1 MPAPTDLAVIEN
13 EKYSV
18 REFAPGVFGGFVG
31 DGMGILWP
39 GQQGLISGWGTWMCD
54 RDLRAIF
61 YMLHN
66 TLVQGAFDLF
76 CQNILSTPYEISG
89 GRNQTYTWQDIFFE
103 AEFGEGYDT
112 LVWKFLQDYL
122 CLNRGGFIE
131 KVSYGDPMTPL
142 NENARILGL
151 NHLDAMRIVLT
162 GNLEFPYQ
170 YYSEYTGKLHTLHRS
185 RVIHMVHAP
194 SPNTSY
200 PHYGKSPLYNILSQS
215 HAQILL
221 GRHQNELLS
230 DLPPP
235 GIVLFNNIKSENVE
249 DAMKTF
255 EAERRTDGQQ
265 VHRGPLKMEGLK
277 PDQPVSVTFIPLAS
291 VPSDFD
297 YEKYMRVHVNLV
309 ALGIQVD
316 PQDIW
321 PLTGTALGTG
331 QQSKILS
338 SKSSGKGYGYTLIRL
353 ERSWNTTMPRPVEL
367 KYKAQNAEQDQTQ
380 ANIAKTWVDT
390 VNASS
395 DLSKE
400 ERRQLLANQ
409 IPQYAD
415 VLLDE
420 QGNVRLPDDDP
431 KEQGQEIVDAN
442 AQPDVTT
449 ANDVN
454 AAAPPGQTPPP
465 DQQVTADDSAQIVK
479 EYSATASE
487 FEDEIAAI
495 LADAAAGTIN
505 KTSFGARMRSAINKY
520 GRLAMLDGLNAGG
533 VATDELDADDK
544 TTLATLLAAQSPY
557 VTNVANEI
565 FNSDGG
571 FKGSPTFRASL
582 WVAKTLEPFYYAG
595 LASADKNGM
604 YGFVGEDGEE
614 SCNACQKLKGQ
625 VHRLK
630 DWIRKE
636 LVPRVNTENFECG
649 GWQCQHYLEKTD
661 AKASGNW
668 KMVNVFRRS
677 GLLAA

>member
-13 EKYSV
+13 EQYSV
-18 REFAPGVFGGFVG
+18 REFAPGVFGGFIG

-39 GQQGLISGWGTWMCD
+39 GQMGLISGWGTWQCD

-76 CQNILSTPYEISG
+76 AQNILSTPYEISG
-89 GRNQTYTWQDIFFE
+89 GRNATYTWQDIFFE
-103 AEFGEGYDT
+103 SEFGEGYDT
-112 LVWKFLQDYL
+112 LVWKGIQDYL
-122 CLNRGGFIE
+122 CLNRGWFME
-131 KVSYGDPMTPL
+131 KVSYGDPSTPL

-162 GNLEFPYQ
+162 GNLDYPYQ

-185 RVIHMVHAP
+185 RVIHLVHAP
-194 SPNTSY
+194 SPNTIY

-235 GIVLFNNIKSENVE
+235 GLVIFNNVKPENVE
-249 DAMKTF
+249 QAMKTF
-255 EAERRTDGQQ
+255 EAERRSDGQK
-265 VHRGPLKMEGLK
+265 VFRAPLKIEGVK
-277 PDQPVSVTFIPLAS
+277 PNESVSVTFVPLAS
-291 VPSDFD
+291 VPQDFD
-297 YEKYMRVHVNLV
+297 YEKYMRVHVNLI
-309 ALGIQVD
+309 ALGLQMD

-321 PLTGTALGTG
+321 PLTGQGLGSG
-331 QQSKILS
+331 IQSKILQ
-338 SKSSGKGYGYTLIRL
+338 SKASGKGRGYMLTRL
-353 ERSWNTTMPRPVEL
+353 ERVWNITMPRPVEL
-367 KYKAQNAEQDQTQ
+367 KYKAQNSEEGKEQAE
-380 ANIAKTWVDT
+380 IAQLWVTT
-390 VNASS
+390 VNSSS
-395 DLSKE
+395 DLSKME
-400 ERRQLLANQ
+400 KRQLLANQ
-409 IPQYAD
+409 ISQFAD

-431 KEQGQEIVDAN
+431 KEQGQEQVIAG
-442 AQPDVTT
+442 DVTE
-449 ANDVN
+449 
-454 AAAPPGQTPPP
+454 AAPVPDTTAQTPPP
-465 DQQVTADDSAQIVK
+465 DQITADDTAQLVK
-479 EYSATASE
+479 EYSATASA

-495 LADAAAGTIN
+495 LADAAAGSIN
-505 KTSFGARMRSAINKY
+505 KTTFGARMRSAINIY

-533 VATDELDADDK
+533 VDTDTLDDDDK

-557 VTNVANEI
+557 VSNVASEI

-595 LASADKNGM
+595 LQSADKNGM
-604 YGFVGEDGEE
+604 YEFVGEDGKE
-614 SCNACQKLKGQ
+614 SCIACQKLKGQ

-636 LVPRVNTENFECG
+636 LVPRVNTDNFECG

-668 KMVNVFRRS
+668 KMVNVFRRM

>member
-1 MPAPTDLAVIEN
+1 MPEPTDLAVIEN
-13 EKYSV
+13 ENYSV
-18 REFAPGVFGGFVG
+18 REFAPGVFAGFIG

-39 GQQGLISGWGTWMCD
+39 GRQGLISGWGTWMCD

-76 CQNILSTPYEISG
+76 AQNVLSTPYEISG

-103 AEFGEGYDT
+103 AEFGEGYDS
-112 LVWKFLQDYL
+112 LVWKGIQDYL
-122 CLNRGGFIE
+122 CLNRGWFME
-131 KVSYGDPMTPL
+131 KVSYGDPSTPL
-142 NENARILGL
+142 SPNARILGL

-162 GNLEFPYQ
+162 GNLEYPYQ

-185 RVIHMVHAP
+185 RVIHLVHAP

-200 PHYGKSPLYNILSQS
+200 PHYGKAPLYNILSQS

-235 GIVLFNNIKSENVE
+235 GLVIFNNVKPENVA

-255 EAERRTDGQQ
+255 EAERRSDDQQ
-265 VHRGPLKMEGLK
+265 VFRAPLKMEGVK
-277 PDQPVSVTFIPLAS
+277 PNEPVSVTFVPLAS

-309 ALGIQVD
+309 ALGLQVD

-321 PLTGTALGTG
+321 PLTGQSLGSG
-331 QQSKILS
+331 QQTKILQ
-338 SKSSGKGYGYTLIRL
+338 SKASGKGYGYMLTRL
-353 ERSWNTTMPRPVEL
+353 EREWNTTMPRPVEW
-367 KYKAQNAEQDQTQ
+367 KYKAQNAEQDKTQ
-380 ANIAKTWVDT
+380 ADVAQVWVT
-390 VNASS
+390 TINSAS
-395 DLSKE
+395 DLSQL

-409 IPQYAD
+409 IPQFGD
-415 VLLDE
+415 VLFDE

-431 KEQGQEIVDAN
+431 KEPGQEVVDAN
-442 AQPDVTT
+442 ADVTT
-449 ANDVN
+449 DDVTPN
-454 AAAPPGQTPPP
+454 APPSQTPAP
-465 DQQVTADDSAQIVK
+465 DEQVTADDSAQLEK
-479 EYSATASE
+479 DYEDTASE

-495 LADAAAGTIN
+495 LADAADGSLSKA
-505 KTSFGARMRSAINKY
+505 SFSARMRTAINKY
-520 GRLAMLDGLNAGG
+520 GRLAYVDGLQDGG
-533 VATDELDADDK
+533 VDTEELDEDDK
-544 TTLATLLAAQSPY
+544 VTFATLLAQQSPY
-557 VTNVANEI
+557 VTNVASEI
-565 FNSDGG
+565 YNSDGG

-604 YGFVGEDGEE
+604 YKFVGEDGDE
-614 SCNACQKLKGQ
+614 SCKTCQKLKGQ

-636 LVPRVNTENFECG
+636 LVPRVNTDQYECG
-649 GWQCQHYLEKTD
+649 GWQCQHFLEKSD
-661 AKASGNW
+661 EKAQGNW
-668 KMVNVFRRS
+668 KMAVVYSFRRA